1 MKRIFLFLSFVSFL
15 ACRDTT
21 PPLRT
26 AGSIQ
31 SLDPSLEKITDTTA
45 PVEIIAEGF
54 KWTEG
59 PVWVESER
67 MLLFS
72 DIPSNK
78 IFKWTE
84 SKGTE
89 LYLTPSGYTGT
100 AARTG
105 EPGSNGLLLNR
116 DGRLVLCQHGDRR
129 IAMMDAPLNA
139 PQPVF
144 VPLAD
149 HYLNMRF
156 NSPNDATFRSDGHLF
171 FTDPAYGL
179 EKAMDDPA
187 KEIPFQ
193 GVYQLSKEGEVRLLT
208 DAITRPNGIA
218 FMNNEK
224 KLIIANS
231 DPQKPV
237 WYLFDIDDHDS
248 LHNER
253 LLFDATETSEKEK
266 GLPDGLKVDR
276 QGNIFAT
283 GPGGVWIFN
292 ASGKPAGK
300 ITVSEQCS
308 NVALADNDK
317 TLYITANMYVLRVR
331 MRK

>member
-1 MKRIFLFLSFVSFL
+1 MNKLLFFL
-15 ACRDTT
+15 AFAAFAGCRDKT
-21 PPLRT
+21 PGLQSI
-26 AGSIQ
+26 GSIQ
-31 SLDPSLEKITDTTA
+31 SLDPSLENIIDSTA

-54 KWTEG
+54 NWTEG
-59 PVWVESER
+59 PLWAESEK

-72 DIPSNK
+72 DIPPNK

-84 SKGTE
+84 AKGAE

-100 AARTG
+100 VPRTG

-116 DGRLVLCQHGDRR
+116 EGKLVLCQHGDRR
-129 IAMMDAPLNA
+129 MAIMDAPLNA
-139 PQPVF
+139 PEAAF
-144 VPLAD
+144 VSLAD
-149 HYLNMRF
+149 NYGGKRF
-156 NSPNDATFRSDGHLF
+156 NSPNDAVFRSNGDLF

-193 GVYQLSKEGEVRLLT
+193 GVYKVNSQGEVRLLT
-208 DAITRPNGIA
+208 NAITRPNGIA
-218 FMNNEK
+218 FINNEK
-224 KLIIANS
+224 TLIVANS

-237 WYLFDIDDHDS
+237 WYMFDIDAGDS
-248 LHNER
+248 LHNET
-253 LLFDATETSEKEK
+253 LLFDATEASKKEQ
-266 GLPDGLKVDR
+266 GMPDGLKVDG

-292 ASGKPAGK
+292 ASGKLAGK
-300 ITVSEQCS
+300 ISVPQPCS
-308 NVALADNDK
+308 NVALADGDK
-317 TLYITANMYVLRVR
+317 TLYITANMYVLRVK

>member
-1 MKRIFLFLSFVSFL
+1 MKRVFLFLLFVSLL

-21 PPLRT
+21 PALRT

-31 SLDPSLEKITDTTA
+31 SFDPSLEKITDSAA

-59 PVWVESER
+59 PLWIESER

-72 DIPSNK
+72 DIPANK

-84 SKGTE
+84 SKGAE
-89 LYLTPSGYTGT
+89 LYLMPSGYTGT
-100 AARTG
+100 VPRTG
-105 EPGSNGLLLNR
+105 EPGSNALLLNS
-116 DGRLVLCQHGDRR
+116 DGQLVLCQHGDRR
-129 IAMMDAPLNA
+129 IATMDAPLHA

-144 VPLAD
+144 VPVVD
-149 HYLNMRF
+149 HYQGMRF

-193 GVYQLSKEGEVRLLT
+193 GVYQLTGSGEVRLLT

-218 FMNNEK
+218 FRNNEK
-224 KLIIANS
+224 TLIIANS

-248 LHNER
+248 LHNET
-253 LLFDATETSEKEK
+253 LLFDATEASKKEK
-266 GLPDGLKVDR
+266 GLPDGLKVDK

-292 ASGKPAGK
+292 ALGKLAGK
-300 ITVSEQCS
+300 ISVPEPCS
-308 NVALADNDK
+308 NVALADDDK
-317 TLYITANMYVLRVR
+317 TLYITANMYILRVR